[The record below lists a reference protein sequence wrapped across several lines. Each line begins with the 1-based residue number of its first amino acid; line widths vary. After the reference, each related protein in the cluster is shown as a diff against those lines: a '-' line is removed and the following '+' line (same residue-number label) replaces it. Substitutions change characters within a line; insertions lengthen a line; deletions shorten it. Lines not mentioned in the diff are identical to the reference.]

1 MYFITLTAG
10 NQRGLLLKVFE
21 VTSMAELGFITDY
34 QDSLTE
40 QSDDVL
46 NSPKT
51 HYSKLCKMY
60 NFSST
65 VFDTVR
71 YIIKPCTK
79 HDSVNTKMV

>member
-21 VTSMAELGFITDY
+21 VTAMAELEFITNY

-40 QSDDVL
+40 QLDDIL

-51 HYSKLCKMY
+51 DYGKLCKMHT
-60 NFSST
+60 FSST
-65 VFDTVR
+65 KLIWF
-71 YIIKPCTK
+71 
-79 HDSVNTKMV
+79 